1 MLSDIEKMIYCM
13 VGNSSTEKDG
23 CLVVSCHEETI
34 LSEKIL
40 LEKFLETICNY
51 CGKDYKI
58 VEESKSEKEYI
69 FVTNL
74 PYEIYQKEI
83 GEYKSQFKE
92 KRSGQQQ

>member
-13 VGNSSTEKDG
+13 VGKSSTEKDG
-23 CLVVSCHEETI
+23 CLVVSCNEETI
-34 LSEKIL
+34 LTEKTL

-51 CGKDYKI
+51 YGKDYKI

-74 PYEIYQKEI
+74 PYEIYQKDI
-83 GEYKSQFKE
+83 GEYKKEFEQQFDSKA
-92 KRSGQQQ
+92 

>member
-1 MLSDIEKMIYCM
+1 MLSDIEKTIYCM

-23 CLVVSCHEETI
+23 CLVVSCNKETI
-34 LSEKIL
+34 LTEKTL
-40 LEKFLETICNY
+40 LEKLLETISNY

-74 PYEIYQKEI
+74 PYEVYQKEI
-83 GEYKSQFKE
+83 GEYKRWFEQQFDSKV
-92 KRSGQQQ
+92 

>member
-23 CLVVSCHEETI
+23 CLVVSCNEETI
-34 LSEKIL
+34 LSEKTL
-40 LEKFLETICNY
+40 LEKFLETISNY
-51 CGKDYKI
+51 YGKDYKI
-58 VEESKSEKEYI
+58 VEESKSETEYI

-83 GEYKSQFKE
+83 GEYKREFEQQFDSKA
-92 KRSGQQQ
+92 

>member
-13 VGNSSTEKDG
+13 VGNSRNEKDG
-23 CLVVSCHEETI
+23 CLVFRCKEETI

-74 PYEIYQKEI
+74 PYEIYQNEI
-83 GEYKSQFKE
+83 GEYKREFEQQFDSKA
-92 KRSGQQQ
+92 

>member
-23 CLVVSCHEETI
+23 CLVVSCNEETI
-34 LSEKIL
+34 LSEKAL
-40 LEKFLETICNY
+40 LEKFLETISNY
-51 CGKDYKI
+51 YGKDYKI
-58 VEESKSEKEYI
+58 VEESKFEKEYI

-83 GEYKSQFKE
+83 GEYKSGFE
-92 KRSGQQQ
+92 L

>member
-1 MLSDIEKMIYCM
+1 MLKKKKKMVYCM

-23 CLVVSCHEETI
+23 CLVVSCNEETI
-34 LSEKIL
+34 LAEKIL
-40 LEKFLETICNY
+40 LEKLLETISNF

-74 PYEIYQKEI
+74 PYEVYQNEI
-83 GEYKSQFKE
+83 GEYKRGFEQQFDSKA
-92 KRSGQQQ
+92 

>member
-1 MLSDIEKMIYCM
+1 MLSDIEKMVYCM

-23 CLVVSCHEETI
+23 CLVVSCNEETI
-34 LSEKIL
+34 LIEKTL
-40 LEKFLETICNY
+40 LEKLLETISNY

-74 PYEIYQKEI
+74 PYEVYQKEI
-83 GEYKSQFKE
+83 GEYKRGFEQQFDSKA
-92 KRSGQQQ
+92 

>member
-23 CLVVSCHEETI
+23 FLVVSCNEETI
-34 LSEKIL
+34 LSEKTL
-40 LEKFLETICNY
+40 LEKFLETISNY
-51 CGKDYKI
+51 YGKDYKI

-74 PYEIYQKEI
+74 PYEIYQKDI
-83 GEYKSQFKE
+83 GEYKREFEQQFDSKA
-92 KRSGQQQ
+92 

>member
-23 CLVVSCHEETI
+23 CLVVSCNEETI
-34 LSEKIL
+34 FTEKIL
-40 LEKFLETICNY
+40 LKKFLETCCNFY
-51 CGKDYKI
+51 GKDYKI

-83 GEYKSQFKE
+83 GEYKRELEQQFNSKA
-92 KRSGQQQ
+92 